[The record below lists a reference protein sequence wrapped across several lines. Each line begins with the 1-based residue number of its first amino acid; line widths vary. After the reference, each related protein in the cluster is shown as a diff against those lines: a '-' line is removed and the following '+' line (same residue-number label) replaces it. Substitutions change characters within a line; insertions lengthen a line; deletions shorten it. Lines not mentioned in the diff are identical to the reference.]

1 MNTVSKRQPM
11 SFMSAHIYWGLATL
25 FIIPKMK
32 GAWLEI
38 YTRLLVLHCLESPL
52 IWPSQTKPLLTE
64 IGIHLTLES
73 CDIQTEHKAGKRWR
87 NLFPFLFPI
96 GNTQNLLAQWVWAT
110 FQKRTFPSLP
120 AFSKTR
126 TWREGVIT
134 FIMPFKPREVFVS
147 NRTYIFSSVQMFGRS
162 VPHLIRANLEVK
174 KGR

>member
-1 MNTVSKRQPM
+1 
-11 SFMSAHIYWGLATL
+11 
-25 FIIPKMK
+25 MK
-32 GAWLEI
+32 GAWQEI
-38 YTRLLVLHCLESPL
+38 YTRLLVLHCLESLL

-120 AFSKTR
+120 AFTKTQ

-147 NRTYIFSSVQMFGRS
+147 NGTYIFFSVQMFWRS
-162 VPHLIRANLEVK
+162 VPLLIWANLEVK